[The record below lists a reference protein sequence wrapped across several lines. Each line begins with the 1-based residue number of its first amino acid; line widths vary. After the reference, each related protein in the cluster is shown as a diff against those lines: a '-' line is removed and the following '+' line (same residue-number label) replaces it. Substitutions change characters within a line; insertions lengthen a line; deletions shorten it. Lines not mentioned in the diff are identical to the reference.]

1 MYEEELA
8 FALELAGW
16 ADEISMGFFR
26 GEFEVSRKADATP
39 VTEADL
45 AVEAMVRARLAE
57 RYPADAVLG
66 EEQGLEGRGERVWV
80 LDPIDGTKNFAG
92 GIQVWG
98 TLIALLVE
106 DRPVVG
112 VASAPGLRERY
123 AAASGSGA
131 TLNGEP
137 IRVSDVGDLSEAL
150 IVSSGMKD
158 WLDGRWAS
166 GYRDVA
172 MRAARTRAFG
182 DFWGHVLVARGA
194 AEAMLEPKL
203 RIWDWAALQAVVEEA
218 GGRVTQLDGS
228 PLADHGSC
236 LTTNGVLHD
245 EIIRLLSA

>member
-1 MYEEELA
+1 MYDEELA
-8 FALELAGW
+8 FALELADR

-26 GEFEVSRKADATP
+26 GEFAVSRKADATP

-45 AVEAMVRARLAE
+45 AVEAMVRALLAG
-57 RYPADAVLG
+57 RFPTDAVLG

-80 LDPIDGTKNFAG
+80 VDPIDGTKNFAG

-112 VASAPGLRERY
+112 VVSAPGLGERY
-123 AAASGSGA
+123 AAAAGDGA

-137 IRVSDVGDLSEAL
+137 IRVSVVGELSEAL

-158 WLDGRWAS
+158 WISGRWAR
-166 GYRDVA
+166 GYREVA
-172 MRAARTRAFG
+172 TRAARTRAFG
-182 DFWGHVLVARGA
+182 DFWGHVLVARGS
-194 AEAMLEPKL
+194 AEAMLEPRL
-203 RIWDWAALQAVVEEA
+203 RIWDWAAVQVVVEEA

-228 PLADHGSC
+228 PLADHNSC

-245 EIIRLLSA
+245 EVIRLLNA